1 MKLAKIK
8 IISGVIASLVMLVPT
23 MDDCGGPV
31 VDYRSPSHK
40 HQTYPKVQQHD
51 WCWPCVP
58 SHKTKKYKDSLK
70 HDSGGDY
77 CVFGRRIYSS
87 KKC

>member
-1 MKLAKIK
+1 MNKPRKAL
-8 IISGVIASLVMLVPT
+8 VHSLVILSLALVAP

-31 VDYRSPSHK
+31 VDYRSP
-40 HQTYPKVQQHD
+40 QTKSKPYPKVQQKD

-58 SHKTKKYKDSLK
+58 SHKTQKYKNSQK
-70 HDSGGDY
+70 HDNGGDY
-77 CVFGRRIYSS
+77 CILGRRIYSN